1 MKGFLK
7 LKLIFTIAFL
17 ILLPL
22 LLLFTLNGKYV
33 RASGN
38 TIEDNFAR
46 PDQVGWGTTT
56 NSSGVPNVAWGM
68 DGSGSQPFVTI
79 SNQTG
84 RYGYQGSVNQIGIA
98 SAGATVY
105 KGGDALALVQLSAVG
120 HGTPYITLNACSNKS
135 CYYGARLHTSQGIFE
150 LAKRTNNTTTIVA
163 ARAFSALPTTKYW
176 LRLDVVPSNKRSTT
190 LNAKI
195 WQDGTAEPT
204 NWLLSWNDNSPL
216 AAGYPGAGGSWDIN
230 GTSEYFAYSCYAF
243 ASSGNA
249 APCIRPPGPTPTP
262 TSSLTPPPTPT
273 PIGTDSAHL
282 IRSVNVS
289 MFDTSDQFMNDT
301 TTQTILRQHGTP
313 IIRMPFRDG
322 WTDAQYLQALKAIKN
337 AAAAPLVIVHGAC
350 VSDPY
355 TPDNY
360 WLSLVAQVFP
370 TGPVYVEYGNEED
383 LGCSGGSPITAT
395 QYQASWN
402 SVVSRL
408 KTNYPT
414 FQFLG
419 PVTYQANPTYIA
431 TFVNGANPQPDFLS
445 WHEYVC
451 STSDSN
457 DYCMSHINNWANHV
471 NDTNTAVQKAIGH
484 TIPIMI
490 TEWNLDPGSD
500 QRYNDQT
507 FIQQWTTNALNEWAS
522 LVNSGVYAAYIY
534 TTESH
539 PSFQL
544 IDSNDNYTYQGQV
557 FFL

>member
-1 MKGFLK
+1 MKGFFK

-22 LLLFTLNGKYV
+22 FLICTTHGTSV

-46 PDQVGWGTTT
+46 PDQVGWGTTS

-68 DGSGSQPFVTI
+68 DGSGSLPFVTI

-84 RYGYQGSVNQIGIA
+84 RYGYQGSINQIGIA
-98 SAGATVY
+98 SAGATLY
-105 KGGDALALVQLSAVG
+105 NGGDALALVQLSAVG

-135 CYYGARLHTSQGIFE
+135 CYYGARLHTSQGVFE

-163 ARAFSALPTTKYW
+163 STAFRALPTTNYW
-176 LRLDVVPSNKRSTT
+176 LRLDVVHSNKRSTT

-195 WQDGTAEPT
+195 WQEGTAEPT
-204 NWLLSWNDNSPL
+204 NWLLSWNDKRPL
-216 AAGYPGAGGSWDIN
+216 AAGYPGAGGSWDID
-230 GTSEYFAYSCYAF
+230 GTGEYFTYSCYAF

-249 APCIRPPGPTPTP
+249 SPCGMSPGLTP
-262 TSSLTPPPTPT
+262 TSTSSLTPT

-289 MFDTSDQFMNDT
+289 MFDPSDQFMNDP

-322 WTDAQYLQALKAIKN
+322 WTDAQYLQALGAIKN

-355 TPDNY
+355 TIDNH
-360 WLSLVAQVFP
+360 WLSLVAQVFT

-383 LGCSGGSPITAT
+383 LSCNGGAGISATA
-395 QYQASWN
+395 YQASWN
-402 SVVSRL
+402 IVIPQL
-408 KTNYPT
+408 KANYPSYA
-414 FQFLG
+414 FIG
-419 PVTYQANPTYIA
+419 PVTYQANPAYVA
-431 TFVNGANPQPDFLS
+431 TFVNGANPQPDFIS
-445 WHEYVC
+445 WHEFVC
-451 STSDSN
+451 NTSNSD

-471 NDTNTAVQKAIGH
+471 NDTNTAVQNAIGH

-500 QRYNDQT
+500 SRYNNQA

-522 LVNSGVYAAYIY
+522 LVNAGVYAACIY

-539 PSFQL
+539 PIFQL
-544 IDSNDNYTYQGQV
+544 IDSNDNLTYQGQV